1 MERKTGFE
9 LVFADCHKGGATARK
24 GGQSRFIRT
33 EGSLAS
39 LKHKPFTQ
47 TVAHRNLTR
56 RAENY
61 RIFAELQVG
70 QNPLPAWFDS
80 IENEVFCR
88 GLELD

>member
-1 MERKTGFE
+1 VERETGFE
-9 LVFADCHKGGATARK
+9 LVFADCHKSGATARK
-24 GGQSRFIRT
+24 GGQSRFFRT

-39 LKHKPFTQ
+39 LKHKPLAQ
-47 TVAHRNLTR
+47 TVAYRYLTG

-61 RIFAELQVG
+61 SILAELQVG

-88 GLELD
+88 SLELD